1 MSIQRRVGKKACVK
15 FLPGSKEWYQR
26 KIYLEHPEA
35 EHRFVLPWELE
46 KSKAIAFLDYHWL
59 GKKLVGAPGNDED
72 SLCLAL
78 WDEEE

>member
-72 SLCLAL
+72 SLCLAF
-78 WDEEE
+78 WDKEE